1 MKVYQTRL
9 HGGCHQMLVCRLK
22 KREIQQIYIIL
33 LDWKLSTNEVKQQLT
48 IRYMV
53 KSVGISFSFLETNIK
68 IMKKSKMRN
77 DEFKSIL
84 RVFYLKQSFIFFILS
99 GKTCYG

>member
-1 MKVYQTRL
+1 
-9 HGGCHQMLVCRLK
+9 
-22 KREIQQIYIIL
+22 
-33 LDWKLSTNEVKQQLT
+33 
-48 IRYMV
+48 MV
-53 KSVGISFSFLETNIK
+53 KSVGSSFSFLETNIE
-68 IMKKSKMRN
+68 IMKKPKMRN